1 MLLAIDTGNT
11 NAKFALVD
19 DTGKILQRWR
29 IATDARRTADEYA
42 VWLDQLI
49 QMAGYRRSD
58 IDAVII
64 ATVVPRA
71 LHNLQLLASRYFS
84 CEALVAGRGAVGWG
98 IQLRVAEPHAVG
110 ADRAVNAIAAQSLTV
125 QLRVAE
131 PHSVGADRAV
141 NAIAAQ
147 SLTEGHKIV
156 ISFGTATTFDYIGP
170 DGSYRGGSI
179 APGVNL
185 SLDALYAA
193 AAMLPRIAIEPPPNE
208 SVIGTTTVGQMQIG
222 IYWGYVAM
230 IEGMIAR
237 MKAEIGEPVSVI
249 ATGGLAILFQ
259 QHGHLF
265 DRVEPDLTLRG
276 LALLYRN
283 RELT

>member
-49 QMAGYRRSD
+49 QMAGYGRTD

-71 LHNLQLLASRYFS
+71 LHNLQLLATRYFG
-84 CEALVAGRGAVGWG
+84 CEALVAGRGTVGWG
-98 IQLRVAEPHAVG
+98 I
-110 ADRAVNAIAAQSLTV
+110 

-156 ISFGTATTFDYIGP
+156 VSFGTATTFDYIGP

-237 MKAEIGEPVSVI
+237 MKAEIGERVSVI

>member
-71 LHNLQLLASRYFS
+71 LHNLQLLATRYFG

-98 IQLRVAEPHAVG
+98 IQLQVAEPHA
-110 ADRAVNAIAAQSLTV
+110 
-125 QLRVAE
+125 
-131 PHSVGADRAV
+131 VGADRAV

-170 DGSYRGGSI
+170 DGSYCGGSI

-185 SLDALYAA
+185 SLDAQYAA

-237 MKAEIGEPVSVI
+237 MKAEIGESVSVI

>member
-49 QMAGYRRSD
+49 QMAGYRRTD

-71 LHNLQLLASRYFS
+71 LHNLQLLATRYFG

-98 IQLRVAEPHAVG
+98 I
-110 ADRAVNAIAAQSLTV
+110 

-193 AAMLPRIAIEPPPNE
+193 AAMLPRIAIEPSRNE

>member
-110 ADRAVNAIAAQSLTV
+110 ADRAVNAIAAQSLT
-125 QLRVAE
+125 
-131 PHSVGADRAV
+131 
-141 NAIAAQ
+141 
-147 SLTEGHKIV
+147 EGHKIV

-208 SVIGTTTVGQMQIG
+208 RVIGTTTVGQMQIG